1 MKHNQ
6 LITLE
11 TELKD
16 RDKLII
22 KHINNYIKN
31 LQDDLLA
38 CLESIESDYVHNYE
52 IIPNS
57 SFNWMINRDTWK
69 DSVKPYFKGSRHD
82 FFGKIEEFFDHDGD
96 SFFDSEYD
104 LSNSLDETLEKYSH
118 LTDPDNDEKIDV
130 YDELKALTDSGNMMS
145 DYDKEEIK
153 KFIDYH
159 FNIDVSIN

>member
-16 RDKLII
+16 RDKLIL
-22 KHINNYIKN
+22 KHINSYIKN

-38 CLESIESDYVHNYE
+38 CLESIESDYVHNDE
-52 IIPNS
+52 TITDPTL
-57 SFNWMINRDTWK
+57 NWMINKDTWNN
-69 DSVKPYFKGSRHD
+69 SVKPYFKGSRHD
-82 FFGKIEEFFDHDGD
+82 LFGKIEEFFDHDAD

-118 LTDPDNDEKIDV
+118 LTDPVNEEKINV
-130 YDELKALTDSGNMMS
+130 YDQLKALTHSGNMMS
-145 DYDKEEIK
+145 DYDKEELK
-153 KFIDYH
+153 KLIDYH
-159 FNIDVSIN
+159 FNINVSIN

>member
-11 TELKD
+11 TELRD

-38 CLESIESDYVHNYE
+38 CLESIESDYVHNDE
-52 IIPNS
+52 TITDPTL
-57 SFNWMINRDTWK
+57 NWMINKDTWNN
-69 DSVKPYFKGSRHD
+69 SVKPYFKGFRHD
-82 FFGKIEEFFDHDGD
+82 LYSNIERFFNHYGD
-96 SFFDSEYD
+96 SYYDSEYD

-118 LTDPDNDEKIDV
+118 LTDPDNEEKINV
-130 YDELKALTDSGNMMS
+130 YDQLKALTHSGNMMS
-145 DYDKEEIK
+145 EYDKEEIK
-153 KFIDYH
+153 KLIDYH
-159 FNIDVSIN
+159 FNINVSIN